1 MLARVSRALPLMIF
15 ILSLTFI
22 ASCRNRGI
30 MFRTPKDYSYKANEP
45 LLGMK
50 GYKIDAD
57 DILKIRVTPNK
68 GVSLMERSAI
78 SAGGGGSSFLDPE
91 VTVTVEYDGSIKMPN
106 LGRLNVKN
114 LTSRELEL
122 LLEDRYGNIFVDPFV
137 QVNITNKRII
147 IFKGDGTSARVIRI
161 TDQNFTLLEAIA
173 NVGGLSNQSKA
184 HRVKLVR
191 GDPTN
196 PEVHLIDLS
205 KIENLYLANIVL
217 NGGDIIY
224 VEPVE
229 EKVLI
234 AFGRFSN
241 YLIAGNFLLFTYL
254 LLR

>member
-15 ILSLTFI
+15 ILSLTLI

-57 DILKIRVTPNK
+57 DILKIRIIPNK
-68 GVSLMERSAI
+68 GVTLLERNVNTTGGTNSLL
-78 SAGGGGSSFLDPE
+78 LDPE
-91 VTVTVEYDGSIKMPN
+91 LTVTVEYDGSIKMPN

-147 IFKGDGTSARVIRI
+147 IFTGDGTNARVIRI
-161 TDQNFTLLEAIA
+161 ADQSFTLLEAIA

-191 GDPTN
+191 GDPAN

-234 AFGRFSN
+234 AFGRVSN
-241 YLIAGNFLLFTYL
+241 YVLAGNFILFAYL